1 MLSERAGVTIMGK
14 RHRKKRHPNHRR
26 VKIHRNY
33 SVEEIAS
40 LFGIHKNTVRAWVK
54 AGLPTCDGK
63 RPTLI
68 LGPDLAAFIQ
78 ARRESKKQPCRP
90 GEIYCVRCR
99 APKCPAGDM
108 ADYQPITGKTGNLT
122 AICPDCESIMNR
134 RVSLA
139 NLEQVRGK
147 LDITFPQAL
156 QRVSESNEP
165 TVNSD
170 LR

>member
-1 MLSERAGVTIMGK
+1 MG
-14 RHRKKRHPNHRR
+14 KRHPNHRR
-26 VKIHRNY
+26 VKIHRSY
-33 SVEEIAS
+33 SVEEIAR
-40 LFGIHKNTVRAWVK
+40 LLGAHKHTVRAWVK
-54 AGLPTCDGK
+54 AGLPTCDNR

-68 LGPDLAAFIQ
+68 CGPDLISFLQ
-78 ARRESKKQPCRP
+78 ARLTKNKRPLKP

-99 APKCPAGDM
+99 APKIPWAEIVN
-108 ADYQPITGKTGNLT
+108 YQPATEKLGNLT
-122 AICPDCESIMNR
+122 AICPDCESMMNR